1 MMLEAPLEAPLEAHL
16 VSPEAPPPD
25 QRSRLMMLEAPLEAR
40 PRVASR
46 RHPATSGVGCKCS
59 SAFSQ
64 RVSHGRP
71 LDTSVQRQ
79 ARTEL
84 GPEKPAGGGGEM
96 RHQTL
101 EEQQWTGALYKYL
114 GVRRILVGTR
124 SFGPRVAQTCRR
136 MV

>member
-25 QRSRLMMLEAPLEAR
+25 QRSRLKMLDAPLEAR

-59 SAFSQ
+59 SAFFFQ

-71 LDTSVQRQ
+71 LDTSVQR
-79 ARTEL
+79 
-84 GPEKPAGGGGEM
+84 
-96 RHQTL
+96 
-101 EEQQWTGALYKYL
+101 
-114 GVRRILVGTR
+114 
-124 SFGPRVAQTCRR
+124 
-136 MV
+136 